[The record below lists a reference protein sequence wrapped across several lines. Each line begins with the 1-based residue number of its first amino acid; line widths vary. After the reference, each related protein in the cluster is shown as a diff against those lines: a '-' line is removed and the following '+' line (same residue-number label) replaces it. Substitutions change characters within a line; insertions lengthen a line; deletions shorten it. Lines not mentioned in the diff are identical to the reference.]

1 MGFWDRVMSSA
12 GQALRIFEPRTTYL
26 GLPTPMGDM
35 GSLSDA
41 LDRQVLG
48 MSIRTLW
55 RTQPNLRTV
64 VSFRAENVAQLGLH
78 AFTMAA
84 DGSRVR
90 DRDGI
95 VPRLLEHVD
104 GVSTMYRLLYGLSS
118 DLDLYDRA
126 FILAVGDASSPVGWS
141 LRRIPPTWVSV
152 VQDGPF
158 AVDHFEV
165 STGSGP
171 VSVLPESMIFFTGYD
186 PDDPIGSVPAILSL
200 KQVLSEQV
208 QAALYREQVWRK
220 GGRVSAVLQR
230 PANAP
235 RWSDEARESFR
246 ADWNAKYTGAG
257 KGAGGTPILDDGMT
271 LQRIDFNAQE
281 SQYVENAKLS
291 LQTVASA
298 FHVDPTMIGASDSAT
313 FSNVKAFRKM
323 LYTESLGPTLTRIE
337 QQLNRD
343 LMAMLGVTGE
353 FVEFNIKEKLA
364 GDFAEEA
371 AILSAAVGGPWMAR
385 DEARL
390 RENLP
395 LMGGEAS
402 ELITPM
408 NVTVGGQAS
417 PRDSGSQNVNPDSD
431 LPDRAE
437 NGASELSRKDR
448 LAIGVKAWRV
458 SSKSGD
464 DDDEQD
470 VSDVLSSF
478 FDRQGR
484 SVLSKLGSDATDWW
498 DADRWNGELADDI
511 VEQMKSLSVDSARS
525 MLSEHGIDPDSYDVA
540 RTVKFLQVCARDRAE
555 AINAAVKDDLDDAI
569 DDPDADP
576 ADVYSDDRNSTRAAK
591 IATSVVAFAGS
602 FGGIEAGRQQGG
614 SNVTKTWVTGPNPR
628 PEHAS
633 MDGETVGID
642 EEFSNGLK
650 WPGSFGDPDE
660 VAGCNCEVDLNF
672 GDD

>member
-1 MGFWDRVMSSA
+1 MGFWDTVMSSA

-126 FILAVGDASSPVGWS
+126 FILAVGDSTSPVGWS

-152 VQDGPF
+152 VQNGPF

-171 VSVLPESMIFFTGYD
+171 VSAPPESMIFFTGYD

-230 PANAP
+230 PFNAP
-235 RWSDEARESFR
+235 RWSNEAREAFR
-246 ADWNAKYTGAG
+246 TDWNAKYTGRG
-257 KGAGGTPILDDGMT
+257 KGAGGTPILEDGMT
-271 LQRIDFNAQE
+271 IQRIDFNAQE

-353 FVEFNIKEKLA
+353 FVEFNIREKLS
-364 GDFAEEA
+364 GDFDEEA
-371 AILSAAVGGPWMAR
+371 TILSTSVGGPWMTR
-385 DEARL
+385 NEARQ

-395 LMGGEAS
+395 PIPGGD
-402 ELITPM
+402 ELITPL
-408 NVTVGGQAS
+408 NVTEGGQAS
-417 PRDSGSQNVNPDSD
+417 PQDSGTQNENPSSD
-431 LPDRAE
+431 TPDRAE
-437 NGASELSRKDR
+437 NGRRVLS
-448 LAIGVKAWRV
+448 KAWRV
-458 SSKSGD
+458 STKD
-464 DDDEQD
+464 DDGQDGAD

-484 SVLSKLGSDATDWW
+484 SVLSKIGSGADDWW
-498 DADRWNGELADDI
+498 DSDRWNGELADDI
-511 VEQMKSLSVDSARS
+511 VEQMQSLSDASARK
-525 MLSEHGIDPDSYDVA
+525 MLKDHGIDPDSYDVD
-540 RTVKFLQVCARDRAE
+540 RTVKFLQACAKDRAE
-555 AINAAVKDDLDDAI
+555 DINDSVKSDLEDAI

-576 ADVYSDDRNSTRAAK
+576 ADVYSDDMNTNRAAK
-591 IATSVVAFAGS
+591 IATSVVAFATS
-602 FGGIEAGRQQGG
+602 FGGVEAGRQQGG
-614 SNVTKTWVTGPNPR
+614 NVTKTWVTGDNPR
-628 PEHAS
+628 PEHAQ

-642 EEFSNGLK
+642 EQFSNGLD

-660 VAGCNCEVDLNF
+660 VAGCNFSVDLNF
-672 GDD
+672 PD